1 MSNAMTQAVTQVIE
15 ALDAQERAILRGD
28 VQELER
34 WTAEVQAR
42 TEAVPPRQ
50 SVDLAGQPRARAQVL
65 ELAERLHRAAY
76 RNAKLLLNARRA
88 NKELLDVVRS
98 NGLGIAREA

>member
-28 VQELER
+28 VEELER

-50 SVDLAGQPRARAQVL
+50 SLDLEGQPRLKAQVL

-76 RNAKLLLNARRA
+76 RNAKLLLNARRTT
-88 NKELLDVVRS
+88 KELLDVVRT